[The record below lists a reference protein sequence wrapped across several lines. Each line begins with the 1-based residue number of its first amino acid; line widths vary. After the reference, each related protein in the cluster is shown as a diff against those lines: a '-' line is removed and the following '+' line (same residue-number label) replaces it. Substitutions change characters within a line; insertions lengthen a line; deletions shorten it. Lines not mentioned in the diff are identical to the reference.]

1 MPVTR
6 RPSLRPQILALMV
19 LLSVPIVP
27 GIARAMPEGVRP
39 LSEAERQAVQ
49 LAAEYL
55 DQGPAAWW
63 DRLAAASP
71 LRKLG
76 REAALAEIEVRAGS
90 PEGAEWELV
99 ASPREISD
107 HGAVFTVGFLSGA
120 DDTLTLGL
128 VQEGGA
134 WKIDTLRISA
144 EPAAARTGGEKI
156 GGEESAGGGPAA
168 PSSPAG
174 PSAIARLA
182 GKLAG
187 IPVWLFAVAGA
198 AGLLLL
204 IAAWTERGRGGLGAG
219 LGIVGGLIA
228 AGALTGAVLP
238 RVLSTGPAV
247 QGAVAGVGLAEL
259 RPLLPLRRALTQ
271 AEGSVPAAAPAETRQ
286 PGVPGQVARLWWAQH
301 LLGGMHLQEVD
312 AVLKDFPSPGRFPL
326 AELLRARAS
335 FLRQEEVPTAV
346 AFQRAASVGVPN
358 EALLSEAAQA
368 FLLLGFDNH
377 AKEFLGQLRDLGA
390 RQAATWYTL
399 AQVTVQDD
407 KMVDAVAFFDTGW
420 QLEPVSRSEI
430 FDQPLLTALLED
442 LQVRKLAR
450 LGAAEEPAVECEE
463 AASRA
468 VPLPAGFAARLLGR
482 TLRLTHG
489 EAELRVPGGCDLAP
503 QGTAGDHAGAWTRE
517 RAARLLNR
525 LPTLLNAARTPGAL
539 AQPSLRK
546 RVEETAEA
554 LAGQRRWADLVSL
567 TESLS
572 ADPSSVPPD
581 LVRLRAEAL
590 RRTGREDAARDLL
603 IRLAKGNTAQRR
615 TDPGTLYQLANLLS
629 RQGSFDDA
637 IKLVAKAD
645 SQLPFQADGEYLRQL
660 QMEKRLAASSEVYHS
675 PHFAIRYPPVR
686 GEKFAAEAA
695 RILEAERTRLQ
706 AWIPVNS
713 PRVLEVHLLPFD
725 DFRTGYSPG
734 MDVLGLYDGR
744 VSVPLGDVG
753 QFNPFVVSILTHE
766 LAHSLITERTGDQ
779 APRWLQ
785 EGLAQHVEMV
795 QDGVNPVSGYRD
807 KENLVALPVLES
819 AIGSLSPAL
828 VAIGYDEARWT
839 LHYIEQ
845 RYGKAGIHRL
855 LDAYRAGKSD
865 DEAIQAAFGATT
877 AQFNQDL
884 WTWATTEAPDVWKV
898 ELVRYDDQKVTK
910 IVD

>member
-1 MPVTR
+1 MPLTR
-6 RPSLRPQILALMV
+6 SALRPQVLVLAL
-19 LLSVPIVP
+19 LFLP
-27 GIARAMPEGVRP
+27 GPAGALPEGVRP
-39 LSEAERQAVQ
+39 LTEAERQAAL
-49 LAAEYL
+49 LATGYL
-55 DQGPAAWW
+55 EKGPAAWW
-63 DRLAAASP
+63 DRLASGSP

-90 PEGAEWELV
+90 PEGAEWSLE
-99 ASPREISD
+99 ASPEEISG
-107 HGAVFTVGFLSGA
+107 HGAAFSVGFPSGV
-120 DDTLTLGL
+120 DDTLVLGL

-134 WKIDTLRISA
+134 WKIDSLRTSA
-144 EPAAARTGGEKI
+144 EPAAAK
-156 GGEESAGGGPAA
+156 GGEEAAAAAPGPGAAPAA
-168 PSSPAG
+168 PSAR
-174 PSAIARLA
+174 IAELA
-182 GKLAG
+182 RVPL
-187 IPVWLFAVAGA
+187 WLFAVAGA

-204 IAAWTERGRGGLGAG
+204 IAAWTERSRRGLAAT
-219 LGIVGGLIA
+219 LGIAGGLIA
-228 AGALTGAVLP
+228 AGAVAGAVLP
-238 RVLSTGPAV
+238 RTFGTGPAV
-247 QGAVAGVGLAEL
+247 QGAADGPGMAEL
-259 RPLLPLRRALTQ
+259 RPLLALRRALTEIQ
-271 AEGSVPAAAPAETRQ
+271 GSVPAEAPPETRQ

-301 LLGGMHLQEVD
+301 LLGGTDLRKVD
-312 AVLKDFPSPGRFPL
+312 EALKDFPSPGRFPL

-335 FLRQEEVPTAV
+335 FLRLEEVPTALG
-346 AFQRAASVGVPN
+346 FQRAASVGVAH
-358 EALLSEAAQA
+358 EGLLSEAAQA

-377 AKEFLGQLRDLGA
+377 AKEFLGQLRQLGA
-390 RQAATWYTL
+390 RHADTWYTL
-399 AQVTVQDD
+399 AEINAQDD
-407 KMVDAVAFFDTGW
+407 KLVDAVSFFDVGW
-420 QLEPVSRSEI
+420 QLQPTSRSEI

-450 LGAAEEPAVECEE
+450 LGTAEEPMVECEE
-463 AASRA
+463 ASTRA
-468 VPLPAGFAARLLGR
+468 LPLPAGFQARLLGR

-503 QGTAGDHAGAWTRE
+503 EGTASDHAGAWTAE
-517 RAARLLNR
+517 RASKLLNR
-525 LPTLLNAARTPGAL
+525 LPALLQAARTPGAL
-539 AQPSLRK
+539 AQPALR
-546 RVEETAEA
+546 RRTEDTAEA
-554 LAGQRRWADLVSL
+554 LAGERRWADLVSL

-572 ADPSSVPPD
+572 SDPSSLPPS

-590 RRTGREDAARDLL
+590 RRSGREDEARGLL

-645 SQLPFQADGEYLRQL
+645 SQLPFEADGEYLRQL
-660 QMEKRLAASSEVYHS
+660 QMEKRLAASSEVYRS
-675 PHFAIRYPPVR
+675 PHFAIRYPPAR

-713 PRVLEVHLLPFD
+713 PRVVEVHLLPFD

-753 QFNPFVVSILTHE
+753 RFNPFVVSILTHE
-766 LAHSLITERTGDQ
+766 LAHAMITERTGDQ

-795 QDGVNPVSGYRD
+795 QENVNPVAGYRD
-807 KENLVALPVLES
+807 KENLVAIPILES

-839 LHYIEQ
+839 LHYVEH
-845 RYGKAGIHRL
+845 RYGRAGIHRL
-855 LDAYRAGKSD
+855 LDAYRSGKSD
-865 DEAIQAAFGATT
+865 EAAIAAAFGVPLAK
-877 AQFNQDL
+877 FNEDV

-898 ELVRYDDQKVTK
+898 ELVRYDDEKVTR